1 MCNSLTHIRQLH
13 WSMTGIQ
20 GVPSKRGNHLFAT
33 TIISSIKTGPQW
45 QYEWLWTILK
55 HFSCLS
61 VLGVLPWRL
70 DERKIKTGYSFATSV
85 MSFVSWIPI
94 CHGAIKININP
105 IMQHSSEISPQ
116 TQRPACISLVL
127 ASVFSIIC
135 LIVFHSQ
142 LFEERMQ
149 LVCYRF
155 YLQVGHILLRANHCN
170 CFQVMHE
177 SMLHWRLC
185 TQLNTSNLCFNYD
198 DLLSVGSLA
207 ASTMHCIVH
216 WISLST

>member
-20 GVPSKRGNHLFAT
+20 GVPSKIHLFAS

-45 QYEWLWTILK
+45 QYERLRAIFK
-55 HFSCLS
+55 HLFCLS
-61 VLGVLPWRL
+61 VLGVLPWTRL
-70 DERKIKTGYSFATSV
+70 DQRKIKAWRRFSTTVS
-85 MSFVSWIPI
+85 SFVGGIPI
-94 CHGAIKININP
+94 SQGAIKINFNP
-105 IMQHSSEISPQ
+105 IMQYSLQISPQ

-149 LVCYRF
+149 LVCHRF
-155 YLQVGHILLRANHCN
+155 YLQVVHILLCANHCN

-177 SMLHWRLC
+177 SMLHWGLCQRLH
-185 TQLNTSNLCFNYD
+185 
-198 DLLSVGSLA
+198 A
-207 ASTMHCIVH
+207 AQYFQFMF
-216 WISLST
+216 